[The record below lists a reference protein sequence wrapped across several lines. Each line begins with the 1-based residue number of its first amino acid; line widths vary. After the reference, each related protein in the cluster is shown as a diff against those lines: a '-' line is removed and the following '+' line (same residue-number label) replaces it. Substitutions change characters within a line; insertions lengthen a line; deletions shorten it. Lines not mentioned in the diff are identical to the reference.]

1 MKISCIAVLV
11 LLMAA
16 ASFAQAPRAAL
27 SSPVS
32 DIYVGYVAT
41 FPDYGAH
48 FDSLRFDGVE
58 VAYTENFRPHFALTA
73 AIDATFGGP
82 YSAKQVSGTIGPKI
96 NLLTGRFR
104 PYITGQIGFALQ
116 NSNGMYAADHHP
128 PVLPGASLTEDGF
141 TYRFGGGMDVQLRHK
156 LYWRV
161 LQWDYQPQPWGRH
174 TPFYQN
180 WGSGLGYHF

>member
-11 LLMAA
+11 FLTAT

-41 FPDYGAH
+41 FPDYGQN
-48 FDSLRFDGVE
+48 FNSIRFDGVE
-58 VAYTENFRPHFALTA
+58 VAYTENFRPHLALTA

-82 YSAKQVSGTIGPKI
+82 YSAKQVSGTIGPKV
-96 NLLTGRFR
+96 NLLTGRVR
-104 PYITGQIGFALQ
+104 PYITAQAGFALQ

-141 TYRFGGGMDVQLRHK
+141 TYRLGGGVDLQLKHK

-161 LQWDYQPQPWGRH
+161 LQWDLQPQPWARH

-180 WGSGLGYHF
+180 WGSGIGYHF